1 MRGMIPIWLLF
12 MLVAGCGSGTESQL
26 SQTQSAG
33 RETVQAASARSS
45 TYFEVSGDVNVTVD
59 DAEATLSK
67 NRANIW
73 ALNIVTTPA
82 SIKKL
87 GKSYST
93 NLFFSTDFEPAP
105 GKYPIEFSY
114 LREKNTLGGSFFTRG
129 GRFSFDTKGE
139 AEFLEFGE
147 QVRVRFEFQTYS
159 KSEGAEDRQMVTV
172 RGAAVCARG
181 DAF

>member
-12 MLVAGCGSGTESQL
+12 MLVAGCGSGSESQL
-26 SQTQSAG
+26 SQKQGNG
-33 RETVQAASARSS
+33 RETVQAASVRSS

-59 DAEATLSK
+59 DAEARLSK

-82 SIKKL
+82 SIRKL

-114 LREKNTLGGSFFTRG
+114 LREKNTLGDLSSLEEAGSRSTQK
-129 GRFSFDTKGE
+129 GRRSFWN
-139 AEFLEFGE
+139 LESKSGSGLNFGPTPK
-147 QVRVRFEFQTYS
+147 VRVQ
-159 KSEGAEDRQMVTV
+159 KIGKW
-172 RGAAVCARG
+172 
-181 DAF
+181 